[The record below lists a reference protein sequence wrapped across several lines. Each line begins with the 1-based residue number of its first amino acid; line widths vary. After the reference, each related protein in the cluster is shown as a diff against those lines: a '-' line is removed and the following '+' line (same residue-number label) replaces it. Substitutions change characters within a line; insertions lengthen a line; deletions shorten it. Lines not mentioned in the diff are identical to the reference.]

1 MSSSQSTVKPKP
13 DPTPRPNPIPT
24 PTPTTPTPTGNLVVN
39 GSFENNSVSQGDY
52 RVFNR
57 IQGWNTTSGRGI
69 QVDKRT
75 NQYGAAADGQ
85 AWVELDSFGNS
96 SMRQDISTKTGKTY
110 ELSFEYTP
118 RAGFGR
124 NTNGIEVYWD
134 GKLIDTVTG
143 NGGRQNNWRTLSYKL
158 EGGSGDK
165 TGLEFKAIGQS
176 DDYGGFLDNVVV
188 KQMSSSD
195 PAPTPTP
202 DPTPTPTPD
211 PTPTPTPDPTP
222 TPNPTP
228 NPTPSSETDR
238 FDQEVLKL
246 VNQERTQRGLK
257 SLTLNEQL
265 DQAADQYS
273 KAMAEQDFFDHTGK
287 DGSSPGDRIAKT
299 GYRANTWGEN
309 IAAGYNTPEAVVRGW
324 MNSSGHRANILNPN
338 FTEMGLGYKSLRNDT
353 GRVNYGNYWT
363 QVFGASRGAAAL
375 SEDANEDDLLAN
387 DSEPMRTESSGL
399 PLGQINCYQLGSS
412 SDHTSQVD
420 FLKTSSQDLLGAG
433 MTTTPD
439 FLDPND
445 QHARVNV

>member
-1 MSSSQSTVKPKP
+1 MS
-13 DPTPRPNPIPT
+13 
-24 PTPTTPTPTGNLVVN
+24 
-39 GSFENNSVSQGDY
+39 
-52 RVFNR
+52 
-57 IQGWNTTSGRGI
+57 
-69 QVDKRT
+69 
-75 NQYGAAADGQ
+75 AD
-85 AWVELDSFGNS
+85 
-96 SMRQDISTKTGKTY
+96 
-110 ELSFEYTP
+110 
-118 RAGFGR
+118 
-124 NTNGIEVYWD
+124 
-134 GKLIDTVTG
+134 
-143 NGGRQNNWRTLSYKL
+143 
-158 EGGSGDK
+158 
-165 TGLEFKAIGQS
+165 IGQVTLLLQEITAGQQRAVDQLLPLVYDQLRRMAQS
-176 DDYGGFLDNVVV
+176 QLNHER
-188 KQMSSSD
+188 
-195 PAPTPTP
+195 P
-202 DPTPTPTPD
+202 DHTLNATALVH
-211 PTPTPTPDPTP
+211 
-222 TPNPTP
+222 
-228 NPTPSSETDR
+228 EAY
-238 FDQEVLKL
+238 LKL